1 MTMPTHTSTWQR
13 ARRPVLS
20 VLLALAWL
28 TLQQSLDLGN
38 VLTACVLG
46 WGLPRLLGGFLGPA
60 AHPRSFAR
68 ALRLGFTV
76 LWDIIVSNITVARL
90 VLGSMDKPVPLW
102 IPVPL
107 ATRNERV
114 NALFASIITT
124 TPGTVSCVVD
134 EPQGVIW
141 VHALNG
147 DDPVAMAK
155 DMKQRYEAPLMRA
168 LGIPAEAG
176 KEAAW

>member
-1 MTMPTHTSTWQR
+1 MPAHTSTWQR

-60 AHPRSFAR
+60 AQPRSVAR
-68 ALRLGFTV
+68 ALRLGLSV

-90 VLGSMDKPVPLW
+90 VLNPRSVPHPAWVKVPLTLTQ
-102 IPVPL
+102 PT
-107 ATRNERV
+107 AQ
-114 NALFASIITT
+114 ALLASIITM
-124 TPGTVSCVVD
+124 TPGTVSAIVD
-134 EPQGVIW
+134 EEGGCIW
-141 VHALNG
+141 VHALDC
-147 DDPVAMAK
+147 DDPAAVAT
-155 DMKQRYEAPLMRA
+155 DIDRRYQQPLMEI
-168 LGIPAEAG
+168 LG
-176 KEAAW
+176 

>member
-20 VLLALAWL
+20 VLLALTWL

-60 AHPRSFAR
+60 AHPLSFSR

-90 VLGSMDKPVPLW
+90 VLNPRSVPHPAWVKVPLTLTQ
-102 IPVPL
+102 PT
-107 ATRNERV
+107 AQ
-114 NALFASIITT
+114 ALLASIITM
-124 TPGTVSCVVD
+124 TPGTVSAIVD
-134 EPQGVIW
+134 EEGACIW
-141 VHALNG
+141 VHALDC
-147 DDPVAMAK
+147 DDPAAVAT
-155 DMKQRYEAPLMRA
+155 DIDRRYQQPLMEI
-168 LGIPAEAG
+168 LG
-176 KEAAW
+176 

>member
-60 AHPRSFAR
+60 AQPRSFAR
-68 ALRLGFTV
+68 ALRLALTV

-90 VLGSMDKPVPLW
+90 VLNPRSVPHPAWVKVPLTLTQ
-102 IPVPL
+102 PT
-107 ATRNERV
+107 AQ
-114 NALFASIITT
+114 ALLASIITM
-124 TPGTVSCVVD
+124 TPGTVSAIVD
-134 EPQGVIW
+134 EEGACIW
-141 VHALNG
+141 VHALDC
-147 DDPVAMAK
+147 DDPAAVAT
-155 DMKQRYEAPLMRA
+155 DIDRRYQQPLMEI
-168 LGIPAEAG
+168 LG
-176 KEAAW
+176 

>member
-60 AHPRSFAR
+60 AQPRTVAR
-68 ALRLGFTV
+68 ALRLGLTV

-90 VLGSMDKPVPLW
+90 VLSPRSVPHPAWVKVPLTLTQ
-102 IPVPL
+102 PT
-107 ATRNERV
+107 AQ
-114 NALFASIITT
+114 ALLASIITM
-124 TPGTVSCVVD
+124 TPGTVSAIVD
-134 EPQGVIW
+134 EEGACIW
-141 VHALNG
+141 VHALDC
-147 DDPVAMAK
+147 DDPAAVAT
-155 DMKQRYEAPLMRA
+155 DIDRRYQQPLMEI
-168 LGIPAEAG
+168 LG
-176 KEAAW
+176 

>member
-1 MTMPTHTSTWQR
+1 MAMPTHASTWQR

-20 VLLALAWL
+20 GLLALAWL

-60 AHPRSFAR
+60 AHPLSFAR

-90 VLGSMDKPVPLW
+90 VLSPRSVPHPAWVKVPLTLTQ
-102 IPVPL
+102 PT
-107 ATRNERV
+107 AQ
-114 NALFASIITT
+114 ALLASIITM
-124 TPGTVSCVVD
+124 TPGTVSAIVD
-134 EPQGVIW
+134 EEGACIW
-141 VHALNG
+141 VHALDC
-147 DDPVAMAK
+147 DDPAAVAT
-155 DMKQRYEAPLMRA
+155 DIDRRYQQPLMEI
-168 LGIPAEAG
+168 LG
-176 KEAAW
+176 

>member
-1 MTMPTHTSTWQR
+1 MTMTAHSSTWQR

-60 AHPRSFAR
+60 AQPRSVAR
-68 ALRLGFTV
+68 ALRLGLTV

-90 VLGSMDKPVPLW
+90 VLSPRSVPHPAWVKVPLTLTQ
-102 IPVPL
+102 PT
-107 ATRNERV
+107 AQ
-114 NALFASIITT
+114 ALLASIITM
-124 TPGTVSCVVD
+124 TPGTVSAIVD
-134 EPQGVIW
+134 EEGACIW
-141 VHALNG
+141 VHALDC
-147 DDPVAMAK
+147 DDPAAVAT
-155 DMKQRYEAPLMRA
+155 DIDRRYQQPLMEI
-168 LGIPAEAG
+168 LG
-176 KEAAW
+176 